1 MPWMSLIASDL
12 LRGGVLGVE
21 ARRLA
26 EDVIVKVFCPLS
38 PRKFVFMSG
47 AAAIVPPS
55 TSGEHERRPRVR
67 RVQRRIGR

>member
-1 MPWMSLIASDL
+1 VDVLDRLLDL

-26 EDVIVKVFCPLS
+26 EDCVIVKVFWPLS
-38 PRKFVFMSG
+38 PRKFVFMR

-55 TSGEHERRPRVR
+55 TTTASTSVTHEWRS
-67 RVQRRIGR
+67 VQRRIGR